1 MKLVQ
6 VKKKIIEYT
15 NNDIQRQDKLTFL
28 NSSNNIT

>member
-6 VKKKIIEYT
+6 GKKKIIEYT
-15 NNDIQRQDKLTFL
+15 NNDIQNQDKLIFQ

>member
-6 VKKKIIEYT
+6 GKKKIRGYT
-15 NNDIQRQDKLTFL
+15 NNDIQNQDKLIFQ